1 MATQRIGLTGGIG
14 SGKSTVA
21 SLLVQQ
27 GAQLVDADAISR
39 ACTAPLGAAMPAIA
53 AAFGPGYVAADGSL
67 ERGAMRTLVFNDPR
81 ARGQLEAIVHPLVV
95 DEIAR
100 QTEQAERM
108 GSACIVVDIPLLV
121 ESGRWRAA
129 MHRVLVVDCRTAT
142 QIERVCQRS
151 GMEPSA
157 VAQIVANQA
166 SRAQRLAAAD
176 AVLYNDGIGLAQ
188 LSALVHEIGQQFG
201 L

>member
-1 MATQRIGLTGGIG
+1 MATLRIGLTGGIG

-21 SLLVQQ
+21 ALLVQH
-27 GAQLVDADAISR
+27 GAQLIDADAISR
-39 ACTAPLGAAMPAIA
+39 ACTAAHGAAMPAIA
-53 AAFGPGYVAADGSL
+53 ATFGPAYVSADGSL
-67 ERGAMRTLVFNDPR
+67 ERAAMRTLVFTDAR
-81 ARGQLEAIVHPLVV
+81 ARQQLEAIVHPLVV
-95 DEIAR
+95 QEIAH
-100 QTEQAERM
+100 QTAQAQRA
-108 GSACIVVDIPLLV
+108 GAACIVVDIPLLV

-129 MHRVLVVDCRTAT
+129 LQRILVVDCRTAT

-157 VAQIVANQA
+157 VANVVANQA

-176 AVLYNDGIGLAQ
+176 AVLYNDGITMAQ
-188 LSALVHEIGQQFG
+188 LSALVHEIWQQFG